1 MNILVTGGTVFA
13 SRATAEYFRD
23 KGHNVFVLNRG
34 TKEQPK
40 NVTPIIYDRHN
51 LGNIL
56 KGYSFDAVIDVCGY
70 NKDDVADLIT
80 GLGEIKQYIFVS
92 SSAVY
97 PETNPQP
104 FKENQNLG
112 LNKHWGDYGSNK
124 IKAEEYLISKIQ
136 NAYIIRP
143 PYLYGRMN
151 NLYREAFVFDCA
163 KENKVFNLPEGLKLQ
178 LQFFDIEDMCRF
190 MEILIEKQPEQH
202 IFNVGNPETIDA
214 FDWVEMCYKVSGEK
228 VKFGKLPEDT
238 NLRSCF
244 PFRNYSYKLDVTQ
257 MLSLMPET
265 KPLKQG
271 LEESFEWYMAK

>member
-13 SRATAEYFRD
+13 SRATAEYFSK
-23 KGHNVFVLNRG
+23 KGHDVFVLNRG

-40 NVTPIIYDRHN
+40 NVTPIICDRHN
-51 LGNIL
+51 LGNTL
-56 KGYSFDAVIDVCGY
+56 KDYSFDAVIDVCGY
-70 NKDDVADLIT
+70 NKEDVADLII

-104 FKENQNLG
+104 FKESQALG

-124 IKAEEYLISKIQ
+124 IKAEEYLISQIP

-151 NLYREAFVFDCA
+151 NLSRESFVFDCA
-163 KENKVFNLPEGLKLQ
+163 KDGNVFYLPEGLKLQ

-190 MEILIEKQPEQH
+190 IEILIKKQPEQH
-202 IFNVGNPETIDA
+202 IFNVGNPETVDA
-214 FDWVEMCYKVSGEK
+214 YDWVEMCYGILGKK
-228 VKFGKLPEDT
+228 VKFKALPEST

-257 MLSLMPET
+257 MLGLMPKT
-265 KPLKQG
+265 KALEKG
-271 LEESFEWYMAK
+271 LQESFEWYMTK